1 MAPPDQLPPLPEDA
15 ADALFDSLDPEGSEA
30 RLRAALPG
38 AADLDAELCL
48 RTQLA
53 RAIGLQGRHDEAMAL
68 LDEVEAR
75 AGEARRE
82 VTARALIAE
91 GAILRRCGQAEAAA
105 VFFEDAWALCA
116 REGLAG
122 LAVDAAL
129 LLFEVLPPDPG
140 LEWLLSGLHLAE
152 EEPRLAHRLP
162 SLWERAE
169 RAFRGRGDLAR
180 AEALLGKRLQRLGW
194 RREALPAVE
203 DDETADAFQ
212 DRLIGLL
219 SACAAATLRAEEAPA
234 GFVELAPGQWALPAE
249 DFDLS
254 AMLDGL
260 SGEAWQLVGFAEG
273 APRALPAM
281 DLFEEPVEA
290 AGALREVGGAF
301 LLDVFTDELP
311 MWLLV
316 PAPGATAA

>member
-1 MAPPDQLPPLPEDA
+1 MAPPAQSTPPLYDA
-15 ADALFDSLDPEGSEA
+15 PDALFDSQDPEGSEV

-75 AGEARRE
+75 AGEAGRE

-105 VFFEDAWALCA
+105 VFFEDAWALCT

-169 RAFRGRGDLAR
+169 RAFRARGDVAR
-180 AEALLGKRLQRLGW
+180 ADALLGKRLQRIGW
-194 RREALPAVE
+194 RRSPLPPVE

-212 DRLIGLL
+212 QRLIDLL
-219 SACAAATLRAEEAPA
+219 SDCTAATLRAEEAPQ
-234 GFVELAPGQWALPAE
+234 GFAALAEGQWALPAD

-254 AMLDGL
+254 ALLDGL
-260 SGEAWQLVGFAEG
+260 SGEAWQLVGFAAG
-273 APRALPAM
+273 PARPLPAM
-281 DLFEEPVEA
+281 DLFEEPVA
-290 AGALREVGGAF
+290 AAVTLAEVGGAF

-316 PAPGATAA
+316 RATGPTAA